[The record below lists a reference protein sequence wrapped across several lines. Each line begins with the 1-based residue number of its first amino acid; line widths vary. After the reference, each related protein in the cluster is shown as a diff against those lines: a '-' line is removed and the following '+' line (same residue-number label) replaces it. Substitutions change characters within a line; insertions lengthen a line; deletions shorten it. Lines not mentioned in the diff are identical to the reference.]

1 MHYASACMS
10 YVYSAGARQ
19 SWRVLM
25 SSQRESPP
33 RPERQEWREAT
44 EEERRAI
51 RQRRTEGLSYR
62 QLGKQF
68 KRSTYFCACVCDPTR
83 QKGYVAKLRMKEKT
97 QS

>member
-1 MHYASACMS
+1 MDF
-10 YVYSAGARQ
+10 VYSSRAQRA
-19 SWRVLM
+19 WRVLM

-44 EEERRAI
+44 EEEKRAI

-83 QKGYVAKLRMKEKT
+83 QKGYIAKLRMKEKQT